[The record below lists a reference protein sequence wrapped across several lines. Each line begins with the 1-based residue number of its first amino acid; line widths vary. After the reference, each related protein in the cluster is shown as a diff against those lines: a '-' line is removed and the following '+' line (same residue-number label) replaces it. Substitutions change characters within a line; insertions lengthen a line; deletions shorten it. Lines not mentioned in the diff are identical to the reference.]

1 MADLNRLEVRDISK
15 GFGGVQAISQLSFS
29 ARDGVIKAIIG
40 PNGAGK
46 TTLINLLTGFLQV
59 DSGSISFNDLPING
73 LRAHEIVSLGISRTF
88 QTVDVFEG
96 MTVLEN
102 VMLGSYL
109 LSSSSTVSHALLLP
123 RARKEDRDCREK
135 AMELLRFVGLQEIAN
150 MDANSTSYGDQ
161 KKIVLARALA
171 SNPKLLFLDEPV
183 AGLNEKETEKIENIL
198 KEIKHQGV
206 GIILV
211 EHDMRLVMTIAD
223 EILVIDYGQKLCDG
237 TPEEVKNDARVI
249 KAYLGT

>member
-1 MADLNRLEVRDISK
+1 MAEVNRLEVSDISK
-15 GFGGVQAISQLSFS
+15 WFGGVHAVSDVSFS

-59 DSGSISFNDLPING
+59 DSGSIHFNDRPING
-73 LRAHEIVSLGISRTF
+73 LRPHKIVSLGISRTF

-102 VMLGSYL
+102 VMLGSYS
-109 LSSSSTVSHALLLP
+109 LSSTSAFSHAFLFP
-123 RARKEDRDCREK
+123 GARKEEK
-135 AMELLRFVGLQEIAN
+135 NFRARAMEFLHFVGLDEIAN
-150 MDANSTSYGDQ
+150 MEANSTSYGDQ
-161 KKIVLARALA
+161 KKIVLARALT

-183 AGLNEKETEKIENIL
+183 AGLNETETEKIADIL
-198 KEIKHQGV
+198 REIKKQGV

-211 EHDMRLVMTIAD
+211 EHDMRLVMGIAD
-223 EILVIDYGQKLCDG
+223 EILVVNFGTKLCEG
-237 TPEEVKNDARVI
+237 APEEVRNNAEVI